1 MFRVLQQT
9 NNTDF
14 PPARPA
20 PSLNIRPFFYHAEFE
35 VPVFEI

>member
-9 NNTDF
+9 NNTVGFFF
-14 PPARPA
+14 P
-20 PSLNIRPFFYHAEFE
+20 PSLNIRPFFYHTEFE